1 VGWIFSFLSERS
13 TSIRLQDFE
22 SNIEKV
28 DLGIPQG
35 SPISP
40 ILYLFYNADLLE
52 ESLDI
57 SLSITPTGFIDD
69 ISLLTYSESTERN
82 VRNLEKAYGKCLNWA
97 RSHGSRF
104 NPEKSEL
111 IHFIGR
117 RRVYRASI
125 TLEGRIIEPSKSIK
139 LLGAHLD
146 QGLTHRAHFEAL
158 GTKISTLVSAIK
170 SITSSTWGTSLIDAR
185 KLYRGAIRPALAY
198 GASFWY
204 PRDSEKVEGLRKSL
218 ESIQGRFLRAITGAY
233 KAASIEAL
241 EIETFIEPLDLYLE
255 KFASRGAA
263 RQVLKGYGQKGRL
276 FREILRNR
284 YRRRGRP
291 RPELNSTSTPSL
303 RTSEGLRPEIIEI
316 PTTNDAQIENTTLW
330 KEYGKALEAF
340 YASKWKDR
348 WEKSQKGRAIALY
361 HPQPTPKALQLY
373 KNRTK
378 PFCSILIQLRTGKIG
393 LNDFLHRA
401 RVPNIEALCECKEE
415 EETVGHF
422 LFKCP
427 RWKEQRALL
436 NGLKTVKE
444 ALEGR
449 ENSEKAV
456 KYLLAT
462 GRLEQF
468 SRVDCEL
475 ALEAK

>member
-1 VGWIFSFLSERS
+1 M
-13 TSIRLQDFE
+13 
-22 SNIEKV
+22 
-28 DLGIPQG
+28 
-35 SPISP
+35 
-40 ILYLFYNADLLE
+40 LL
-52 ESLDI
+52 
-57 SLSITPTGFIDD
+57 
-69 ISLLTYSESTERN
+69 N
-82 VRNLEKAYGKCLNWA
+82 
-97 RSHGSRF
+97 
-104 NPEKSEL
+104 
-111 IHFIGR
+111 
-117 RRVYRASI
+117 
-125 TLEGRIIEPSKSIK
+125 
-139 LLGAHLD
+139 
-146 QGLTHRAHFEAL
+146 
-158 GTKISTLVSAIK
+158 AIK

-198 GASFWY
+198 GTSFWY

-255 KFASRGAA
+255 KSASQGAA

-276 FREILRNR
+276 FRESLRNR
-284 YRRRGRP
+284 HRRRGQLRLEP
-291 RPELNSTSTPSL
+291 NSIPSL
-303 RTSEGLRPEIIEI
+303 KVSEGLRPEIIEI
-316 PTTNDAQIENTTLW
+316 PAINSVRTEDNTLW
-330 KEYGKALEAF
+330 KEYRKALEAF
-340 YASKWKDR
+340 STSKWKDR
-348 WEKSQKGRAIALY
+348 WEKSKKGRVIALY

-378 PFCSILIQLRTGKIG
+378 PFSSILIQLRTGKIG

-415 EETVGHF
+415 EETIGHF

-427 RWKEQRALL
+427 RWREQRTLL

-449 ENSEKAV
+449 ENSEKVV

>member
-1 VGWIFSFLSERS
+1 M
-13 TSIRLQDFE
+13 DFE
-22 SNIEKV
+22 SSTEKV

-57 SLSITPTGFIDD
+57 SLSITPMGFVDD
-69 ISLLTYSESTERN
+69 ISLLTFSETTIRN
-82 VRNLEKAYGKCLNWA
+82 VRNLKKAYRKCLNWA

-117 RRVYRASI
+117 KRGAYDTPI
-125 TLEGRIIEPSKSIK
+125 TLEGEKIKPSKTIR
-139 LLGAHLD
+139 LLGVYLD
-146 QGLTHRAHFEAL
+146 RGLTYKAHFEAL
-158 GTKISTLVSAIK
+158 NTKIPKLLSALK
-170 SITSSTWGTSLIDAR
+170 SVTASTWGTSLLDAR
-185 KLYRGAIRPALAY
+185 KLYRGAIRPILAY
-198 GASFWY
+198 GALFWY
-204 PRDSEKVEGLRKSL
+204 PKDSNRVETLKKSL

-255 KFASRGAA
+255 KSASQGAA
-263 RQVLKGYGQKGRL
+263 RQILRGYGREGRL
-276 FREILRNR
+276 YREILRNR
-284 YRRRGRP
+284 YRRRGQLRLESYSIP
-291 RPELNSTSTPSL
+291 TL
-303 RTSEGLRPEIIEI
+303 RTSRDSRPEIIET
-316 PTTNDAQIENTTLW
+316 PATENARIAGEERTTLFNAIW
-330 KEYGKALEAF
+330 KEYKKALEAF

-348 WEKSQKGRAIALY
+348 WEKSKKGRAIALFR
-361 HPQPTPKALQLY
+361 PQPTQKALELY

-378 PFCSILIQLRTGKIG
+378 PFCSILIQLRTEKIG
-393 LNDFLHRA
+393 LNGFLKRA

-415 EETVGHF
+415 EETIGHF

-427 RWKEQRALL
+427 RWKEQRASL

-444 ALEGR
+444 ALETR
-449 ENSEKAV
+449 DNSEKV
-456 KYLLAT
+456 VRFLLAT
-462 GRLEQF
+462 KRLEQF
-468 SRVDCEL
+468 SRTDCEL